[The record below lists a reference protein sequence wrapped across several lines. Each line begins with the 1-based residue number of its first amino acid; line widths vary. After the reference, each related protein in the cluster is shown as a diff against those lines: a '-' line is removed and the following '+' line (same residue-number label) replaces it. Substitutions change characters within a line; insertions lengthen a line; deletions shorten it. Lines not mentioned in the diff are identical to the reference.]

1 MIFDDLENLNQYY
14 GLFDNL
20 DRAIAYID
28 ENGLEGLPDG
38 RTDIDGDDVYV
49 TVGPR
54 APGPAGEAPFET
66 HSRYMDIHVVLE
78 GSELAETALG
88 ELTARRPYDEAAD
101 TALWDAATSAALVLA
116 PGRFAVFMVEEPH
129 KPDVRAEG
137 CEALRKAVFKVK
149 Y

>member
-20 DRAIAYID
+20 DKAIAYID
-28 ENGLEGLPDG
+28 ENGLDGLPDG

-54 APGPAGEAPFET
+54 TPGPAEDAPFET

-78 GSELAETALG
+78 GSELAEAALG
-88 ELTARRPYDEAAD
+88 ELTAREPYDEAAD
-101 TALWDAATSAALVLA
+101 TALWDAATSAARHADVIVPEGGKNAVALDMIIRRVEHHLA
-116 PGRFAVFMVEEPH
+116 GA
-129 KPDVRAEG
+129 
-137 CEALRKAVFKVK
+137 
-149 Y
+149 